1 MFSKYVTVE
10 EAVYLLDVDSAE
22 KLEEAESLGLIRRL
36 KPNNKKESLLI
47 QDVVTLKLALCIMDL
62 GLAPDRAIRYAEAV
76 LGVHSTQTF
85 NKAIAWLDGET
96 HELFCMFA
104 DKQLSRIFIR
114 SLDDGRE
121 LEVGAEKP
129 VLFPISRCEL
139 NVSRAVRPV
148 ITRTNHLMASKKKHS
163 RQSIVSN
170 EKSDQQSP
178 PVVK

>member
-1 MFSKYVTVE
+1 MYSKHVTVD

-22 KLEEAESLGLIRRL
+22 KLEEAEGLGLIRRL
-36 KPNNKKESLLI
+36 KSNNKKESFLI
-47 QDVVTLKLALCIMDL
+47 QDVVTLKLALCIMEL

-76 LGVHSTQTF
+76 LGVQSTQTF

-114 SLDDGRE
+114 SVEDGRE

-163 RQSIVSN
+163 KQSTISN
-170 EKSDQQSP
+170 EKSDQQNP

>member
-1 MFSKYVTVE
+1 MFSKYVTMDDV
-10 EAVYLLDVDSAE
+10 VYLLDVDSAE
-22 KLEEAESLGLIRRL
+22 KLKEAESLGLIRRL
-36 KPNNKKESLLI
+36 KPNNKKESFLI

-62 GLAPDRAIRYAEAV
+62 GLAPDRAVRYAEAV
-76 LGVHSTQTF
+76 LGVQSTQTF
-85 NKAIAWLDGET
+85 NKAISWLDGET

-114 SLDDGRE
+114 SVEDGRE

-148 ITRTNHLMASKKKHS
+148 ITRINHLMASKKKHS
-163 RQSIVSN
+163 KQSTVGA
-170 EKSDQQSP
+170 EKSEQQSP
-178 PVVK
+178 TAVK

>member
-1 MFSKYVTVE
+1 MFSKYVTMDDV
-10 EAVYLLDVDSAE
+10 VYLLDVDSAE
-22 KLEEAESLGLIRRL
+22 KLKEAESLGLIRRL
-36 KPNNKKESLLI
+36 KPNNKKESFLI

-62 GLAPDRAIRYAEAV
+62 GLAPDRAVRYAEAV
-76 LGVHSTQTF
+76 LGVQSTQTF
-85 NKAIAWLDGET
+85 NKAISWLDGET

-114 SLDDGRE
+114 SVEDGRE

-148 ITRTNHLMASKKKHS
+148 ITRINHLMASKKKHS
-163 RQSIVSN
+163 KQSTVGA
-170 EKSDQQSP
+170 EKSEQQSP
-178 PVVK
+178 PAVK